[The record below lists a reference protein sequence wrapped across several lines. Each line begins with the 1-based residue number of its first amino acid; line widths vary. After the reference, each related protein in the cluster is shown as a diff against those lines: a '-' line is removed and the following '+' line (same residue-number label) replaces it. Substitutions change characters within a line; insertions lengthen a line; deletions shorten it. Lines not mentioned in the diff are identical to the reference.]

1 MNFSCWY
8 INVYINLTELKICAG
23 VEATLYFSLFL
34 YVLTTQRLYRI
45 TADPLPAVG
54 TRLVFTVSF
63 KCVLISILTSVHA
76 NSFVCR
82 VIPLQLPTTVSF
94 KCVLI
99 SINFSAC

>member
-1 MNFSCWY
+1 MY

-23 VEATLYFSLFL
+23 VLYFSLFL

-82 VIPLQLPTTVSF
+82 VYTP
-94 KCVLI
+94 
-99 SINFSAC
+99 SATNYSLV

>member
-1 MNFSCWY
+1 MY

-23 VEATLYFSLFL
+23 MEATLYFSLFL

-82 VIPLQLPTTVSF
+82 VYTP
-94 KCVLI
+94 
-99 SINFSAC
+99 SATNYSLV

>member
-1 MNFSCWY
+1 MY

-54 TRLVFTVSF
+54 TRLVFTG
-63 KCVLISILTSVHA
+63 VLISILTSVHA